1 MLFLYLCLLF
11 SYIPMFTN
19 CFYQNVFVLNEACF
33 PDAGSLDRVGAVL
46 CMQPDGRSACYH
58 CHYRRCG
65 QSGYKDLIK
74 HFLGA
79 KHLRQISCSVR
90 LSLLPMSDKTF
101 SPLIAFCSSEHFFN
115 VFLYFFEK
123 VIRGASHGLKKYSVE
138 SASLRL
144 LQTSLT
150 SLDQAKDHRAP
161 FFIKDIDYSKEKFVL
176 RHRCQ
181 RDLGLFH
188 HKDPQVP
195 G

>member
-1 MLFLYLCLLF
+1 MYLFLLF

-46 CMQPDGRSACYH
+46 CMQPDGRSASYH

-74 HFLGA
+74 HFLGT

-101 SPLIAFCSSEHFFN
+101 SPLIAFCSSEHFLTHSCISLKSDPRS
-115 VFLYFFEK
+115 VTRIEK
-123 VIRGASHGLKKYSVE
+123 VFCRVGF
-138 SASLRL
+138 ASLY
-144 LQTSLT
+144 TCSKSL
-150 SLDQAKDHRAP
+150 
-161 FFIKDIDYSKEKFVL
+161 
-176 RHRCQ
+176 
-181 RDLGLFH
+181 
-188 HKDPQVP
+188 
-195 G
+195 